1 MFFYTQNVKIYSDSF
16 HIRFVQRGDLWKQ
29 TTRPTSNGVQNSHTK
44 DNAAKIVFG
53 DPVLCAQFLKGYT
66 DIPLF
71 KEIKPE
77 DIENVS
83 SHFLPLFQ
91 ESRDSDTV
99 NKIRI
104 GDFEI
109 YLIALIEHQSEND
122 FDMSFRILRYIVFI
136 WTDYAAQQEKLHKG
150 ITKSKA
156 FLYPPILPI
165 VYYEGTSTWSA
176 PLNFKDRVFLS
187 DVFGDYIPSFHYLVV
202 PLNKYSKQDLIE
214 KNDELSL
221 IFLINQLQNSSE
233 FHALKDIPKEY
244 TEHLTENTPDYLL
257 KIIGKVIAVL
267 LHKLNIPDEEVYEV
281 TDQITRRKFSM
292 MFDNFQAYDVQETRR
307 VSREEGRLEGRIE
320 GERAGRIEGERT
332 GRIEG
337 EQLHLIKLVIKKIEK
352 QCSAAQISE
361 ILEEPLDIIQQIYD
375 IALCQAPDYNADK
388 ILKELNSKTVS

>member
-1 MFFYTQNVKIYSDSF
+1 METNN
-16 HIRFVQRGDLWKQ
+16 
-29 TTRPTSNGVQNSHTK
+29 TTTSNGVQNSHTK

-104 GDFEI
+104 GDSEI

-122 FDMSFRILRYIVFI
+122 LDMSFRILRYIVFI

-150 ITKSKA
+150 ITKSKS

-187 DVFGDYIPSFHYLVV
+187 DVLGDYIPSFNYLVI
-202 PLNKYSKQDLIE
+202 PLNQYSKQDLIE

-221 IFLINQLQNSSE
+221 IFLINQLQSSSE
-233 FHALKDIPKEY
+233 FHDLKDIPKEY
-244 TEHLTENTPDYLL
+244 TEHLTEDTPDYLL

-267 LHKLNIPDEEVYEV
+267 LHKLNVPDEEVYEV

-320 GERAGRIEGERT
+320 GERAGRIEGER
-332 GRIEG
+332 
-337 EQLHLIKLVIKKIEK
+337 LHLIKQVIKRIEL
-352 QCSAAQISE
+352 QYSVNQIAES
-361 ILEEPLDIIQQIYD
+361 LLEPLDIIQPIYD
-375 IALCQAPDYNADK
+375 IALQQGSDYDANL
-388 ILKELNSKTVS
+388 ILDELNSKNIQ

>member
-1 MFFYTQNVKIYSDSF
+1 METNN
-16 HIRFVQRGDLWKQ
+16 
-29 TTRPTSNGVQNSHTK
+29 TTTSNGVHNTHTK

-53 DPVLCAQFLKGYT
+53 DPVLCAQFLN
-66 DIPLF
+66 
-71 KEIKPE
+71 
-77 DIENVS
+77 IENVS

-104 GDFEI
+104 GDSEI

-136 WTDYAAQQEKLHKG
+136 WTDYATQQEKLHKG
-150 ITKSKA
+150 ITKSKS

-176 PLNFKDRVFLS
+176 PSNFKDRVFLS
-187 DVFGDYIPSFHYLVV
+187 DVLGDYIPSFNYLVI
-202 PLNKYSKQDLIE
+202 PLNQYSKQDLIE

-221 IFLINQLQNSSE
+221 IFLINQLQSSSE
-233 FHALKDIPKEY
+233 FHDLKDIPKEY
-244 TEHLTENTPDYLL
+244 TEHLTEDTPDYLL

-267 LHKLNIPDEEVYEV
+267 LHKLNVPDEEVYEV

-320 GERAGRIEGERT
+320 GERAGRIEGER
-332 GRIEG
+332 
-337 EQLHLIKLVIKKIEK
+337 LHLIKQVIKRIEL
-352 QCSAAQISE
+352 QYSVNQIAES
-361 ILEEPLDIIQQIYD
+361 LLEPLDIIQPIYD
-375 IALCQAPDYNADK
+375 IALQQGSDYDANL
-388 ILKELNSKTVS
+388 ILDELNSKNIQ

>member
-1 MFFYTQNVKIYSDSF
+1 METQN
-16 HIRFVQRGDLWKQ
+16 
-29 TTRPTSNGVQNSHTK
+29 TTTSNGVNNSHTK

-104 GDFEI
+104 GDSEI

-156 FLYPPILPI
+156 FLYPPILPV

-176 PLNFKDRVFLS
+176 PLNFKDRVFLNN
-187 DVFGDYIPSFHYLVV
+187 VLGDYIPSFNYLVV

-244 TEHLTENTPDYLL
+244 TKHLTENTPDYLL

-320 GERAGRIEGERT
+320 GERAGRIEGECTGRIEGERT

-361 ILEEPLDIIQQIYD
+361 ILEEPLDTIQQIYD

-388 ILKELNSKTVS
+388 ILKELNSKTVL

>member
-1 MFFYTQNVKIYSDSF
+1 
-16 HIRFVQRGDLWKQ
+16 
-29 TTRPTSNGVQNSHTK
+29 
-44 DNAAKIVFG
+44 
-53 DPVLCAQFLKGYT
+53 
-66 DIPLF
+66 
-71 KEIKPE
+71 
-77 DIENVS
+77 
-83 SHFLPLFQ
+83 
-91 ESRDSDTV
+91 
-99 NKIRI
+99 
-104 GDFEI
+104 
-109 YLIALIEHQSEND
+109 
-122 FDMSFRILRYIVFI
+122 MSFRILRYIVFI

-176 PLNFKDRVFLS
+176 PLNFKDRVFLNN
-187 DVFGDYIPSFHYLVV
+187 VLGDYIPSFNYLVV

-233 FHALKDIPKEY
+233 FHTLKDIPKEY

-320 GERAGRIEGERT
+320 GE
-332 GRIEG
+332 
-337 EQLHLIKLVIKKIEK
+337 QLHLIKLVIKKIEK

-388 ILKELNSKTVS
+388 ILKEMNSKTIS

>member
-1 MFFYTQNVKIYSDSF
+1 METNN
-16 HIRFVQRGDLWKQ
+16 
-29 TTRPTSNGVQNSHTK
+29 TTTSNGVQNSHTK

-176 PLNFKDRVFLS
+176 PLNFKNRVFLS

-202 PLNKYSKQDLIE
+202 PLNKYSKQDL
-214 KNDELSL
+214 
-221 IFLINQLQNSSE
+221 
-233 FHALKDIPKEY
+233 
-244 TEHLTENTPDYLL
+244 
-257 KIIGKVIAVL
+257 VL

>member
-1 MFFYTQNVKIYSDSF
+1 METNN
-16 HIRFVQRGDLWKQ
+16 
-29 TTRPTSNGVQNSHTK
+29 TTTSNGVQNFHTK

-104 GDFEI
+104 GDSEI

-136 WTDYAAQQEKLHKG
+136 WTDYAAQQKKLHKG

-176 PLNFKDRVFLS
+176 PLNFKNRVFLS
-187 DVFGDYIPSFHYLVV
+187 DVFGDYIPSFNYLVV

-221 IFLINQLQNSSE
+221 IFLINQLQSSSE
-233 FHALKDIPKEY
+233 FHNLKDIPKEY
-244 TEHLTENTPDYLL
+244 TEHLTDNTPDYLL
-257 KIIGKVIAVL
+257 KIIEKVIAVL
-267 LHKLNIPDEEVYEV
+267 LHKLNVPDEEVYDI
-281 TDQITRRKFSM
+281 TDQITRRQFSM

-307 VSREEGRLEGRIE
+307 VSREEGRLEGKIE
-320 GERAGRIEGERT
+320 GK
-332 GRIEG
+332 IEG
-337 EQLHLIKLVIKKIEK
+337 EQLLLIKLVIKKLEKNYSAEQIAEIIEE
-352 QCSAAQISE
+352 S
-361 ILEEPLDIIQQIYD
+361 LDTIQPIYD
-375 IALCQAPDYNADK
+375 IALRQAPDYNTDK
-388 ILKELNSKTVS
+388 VFEELNSNK

>member
-1 MFFYTQNVKIYSDSF
+1 METQNS
-16 HIRFVQRGDLWKQ
+16 
-29 TTRPTSNGVQNSHTK
+29 TTSNGVNNSHTK

-91 ESRDSDTV
+91 GSRDSDTV

-104 GDFEI
+104 GDSEI

-122 FDMSFRILRYIVFI
+122 FDMSFWILRYIVLI

-156 FLYPPILPI
+156 FLYPPILPV

-176 PLNFKDRVFLS
+176 PLNFKDRVFLNN
-187 DVFGDYIPSFHYLVV
+187 VLGDYIPSFNYLVV

-244 TEHLTENTPDYLL
+244 TKHLTENTPDYLL

-337 EQLHLIKLVIKKIEK
+337 ERTGRIEGEQLHLIKLVIKKIEK

-388 ILKELNSKTVS
+388 ILKELNSKTVL

>member
-1 MFFYTQNVKIYSDSF
+1 METNN
-16 HIRFVQRGDLWKQ
+16 
-29 TTRPTSNGVQNSHTK
+29 TTTSNGVQNSHTK

-202 PLNKYSKQDLIE
+202 PLNKYSKQDL
-214 KNDELSL
+214 
-221 IFLINQLQNSSE
+221 
-233 FHALKDIPKEY
+233 
-244 TEHLTENTPDYLL
+244 
-257 KIIGKVIAVL
+257 VL
-267 LHKLNIPDEEVYEV
+267 LHKLNLPDEEVYEV

-307 VSREEGRLEGRIE
+307 VSREEGRLE
-320 GERAGRIEGERT
+320 GRIEGERT

>member
-1 MFFYTQNVKIYSDSF
+1 METQN
-16 HIRFVQRGDLWKQ
+16 
-29 TTRPTSNGVQNSHTK
+29 TTTSNGVNNSHTK

-104 GDFEI
+104 GDSEI

-156 FLYPPILPI
+156 FLYPPILPV

-176 PLNFKDRVFLS
+176 PLNFKDRVFLNN
-187 DVFGDYIPSFHYLVV
+187 VLGDYIPSFNYLVV

-337 EQLHLIKLVIKKIEK
+337 ERTGRIEGEQLHLIKLVIKKIEK
-352 QCSAAQISE
+352 QCSAAQIAE
-361 ILEEPLDIIQQIYD
+361 ILEEPLDTIQQIYD

-388 ILKELNSKTVS
+388 ILKELNSKTVL

>member
-1 MFFYTQNVKIYSDSF
+1 METQN
-16 HIRFVQRGDLWKQ
+16 
-29 TTRPTSNGVQNSHTK
+29 TTTSNGVNNSHTK

-104 GDFEI
+104 GDSEI

-136 WTDYAAQQEKLHKG
+136 WT
-150 ITKSKA
+150 
-156 FLYPPILPI
+156 
-165 VYYEGTSTWSA
+165 
-176 PLNFKDRVFLS
+176 
-187 DVFGDYIPSFHYLVV
+187 
-202 PLNKYSKQDLIE
+202 
-214 KNDELSL
+214 
-221 IFLINQLQNSSE
+221 
-233 FHALKDIPKEY
+233 
-244 TEHLTENTPDYLL
+244 DYLL

-307 VSREEGRLEGRIE
+307 VNREEGRIE
-320 GERAGRIEGERT
+320 GK
-332 GRIEG
+332 IEG
-337 EQLHLIKLVIKKIEK
+337 EQLLLIKLVIKKLEK
-352 QCSAAQISE
+352 NYSAEQIAE
-361 ILEEPLDIIQQIYD
+361 ILEESLDTIQPIYD
-375 IALCQAPDYNADK
+375 IALRQAPDYNTDK
-388 ILKELNSKTVS
+388 VFEELNSNK

>member
-1 MFFYTQNVKIYSDSF
+1 MSDSS
-16 HIRFVQRGDLWKQ
+16 REETYGNKQ
-29 TTRPTSNGVQNSHTK
+29 HTNFKWVQNSHTK

-104 GDFEI
+104 GDSEI

-176 PLNFKDRVFLS
+176 PLNFKDRVFLNN
-187 DVFGDYIPSFHYLVV
+187 VLGDYIPSFNYLVV

>member
-1 MFFYTQNVKIYSDSF
+1 METNN
-16 HIRFVQRGDLWKQ
+16 
-29 TTRPTSNGVQNSHTK
+29 TTTSNGVHNAHAK

-104 GDFEI
+104 GNSEI

-122 FDMSFRILRYIVFI
+122 FDTSFRILRYIVFI

-187 DVFGDYIPSFHYLVV
+187 DAFGDYIPSFNYLVV

-221 IFLINQLQNSSE
+221 IFLINQLQSSSE
-233 FHALKDIPKEY
+233 FHDLKDIPKEY
-244 TEHLTENTPDYLL
+244 TEHLTDNTPDYLL

-267 LHKLNIPDEEVYEV
+267 LHKLNLVYEV

-307 VSREEGRLEGRIE
+307 VSREEGRIE
-320 GERAGRIEGERT
+320 GK
-332 GRIEG
+332 IEG
-337 EQLHLIKLVIKKIEK
+337 EQLLLIKLVIKKLEK
-352 QCSAAQISE
+352 ITLLNKLLKFLKNLWIPFSQSMISPYVRHLII
-361 ILEEPLDIIQQIYD
+361 ILI
-375 IALCQAPDYNADK
+375 K
-388 ILKELNSKTVS
+388 FLKS

>member
-1 MFFYTQNVKIYSDSF
+1 METQN
-16 HIRFVQRGDLWKQ
+16 
-29 TTRPTSNGVQNSHTK
+29 TTTSNGVNNSHTQ

-66 DIPLF
+66 DISLF

-136 WTDYAAQQEKLHKG
+136 WTDY
-150 ITKSKA
+150 
-156 FLYPPILPI
+156 
-165 VYYEGTSTWSA
+165 
-176 PLNFKDRVFLS
+176 
-187 DVFGDYIPSFHYLVV
+187 
-202 PLNKYSKQDLIE
+202 
-214 KNDELSL
+214 
-221 IFLINQLQNSSE
+221 
-233 FHALKDIPKEY
+233 
-244 TEHLTENTPDYLL
+244 LL

-320 GERAGRIEGERT
+320 GERT

-361 ILEEPLDIIQQIYD
+361 ILEEPLDIIQQIYN

>member
-1 MFFYTQNVKIYSDSF
+1 METNN
-16 HIRFVQRGDLWKQ
+16 
-29 TTRPTSNGVQNSHTK
+29 TTTSNGVQNSHTK

-104 GDFEI
+104 GDSEI

-202 PLNKYSKQDLIE
+202 PLNKYSKQDL
-214 KNDELSL
+214 
-221 IFLINQLQNSSE
+221 
-233 FHALKDIPKEY
+233 
-244 TEHLTENTPDYLL
+244 
-257 KIIGKVIAVL
+257 VL
-267 LHKLNIPDEEVYEV
+267 LHKLNLPDEEVYEV

-320 GERAGRIEGERT
+320 GERAGRIEGER
-332 GRIEG
+332 
-337 EQLHLIKLVIKKIEK
+337 LHLIKQVIKRIEL
-352 QCSAAQISE
+352 QYSVNQIAES
-361 ILEEPLDIIQQIYD
+361 LLEPLDIIQPIYD
-375 IALCQAPDYNADK
+375 IALQQGSDYDANL
-388 ILKELNSKTVS
+388 ILDELNSKNIQ

>member
-1 MFFYTQNVKIYSDSF
+1 METNN
-16 HIRFVQRGDLWKQ
+16 
-29 TTRPTSNGVQNSHTK
+29 TTTSNGVQNSHTK

-104 GDFEI
+104 GDSEI

-150 ITKSKA
+150 ITKSKS

-165 VYYEGTSTWSA
+165 VYYEGSSTWSA
-176 PLNFKDRVFLS
+176 SLNFKNRVFLS
-187 DVFGDYIPSFHYLVV
+187 DVFGDYIPSFNYLVI
-202 PLNKYSKQDLIE
+202 PLNQYSKQDLIE

-221 IFLINQLQNSSE
+221 IFLINQLQSSSE
-233 FHALKDIPKEY
+233 FHDLKDIPKEY
-244 TEHLTENTPDYLL
+244 TEHLTEDTPDYLL

-267 LHKLNIPDEEVYEV
+267 LHKLNVPDEEVYEV

-320 GERAGRIEGERT
+320 GERAGRIEGERA

-337 EQLHLIKLVIKKIEK
+337 ERAGRIEGERLHLIKQVIKRIEL
-352 QCSAAQISE
+352 QYSVNQIAES
-361 ILEEPLDIIQQIYD
+361 LLEPLDIIQPIYD
-375 IALCQAPDYNADK
+375 IVLQQGSDYDANL
-388 ILKELNSKTVS
+388 ILDELNSKNIQ